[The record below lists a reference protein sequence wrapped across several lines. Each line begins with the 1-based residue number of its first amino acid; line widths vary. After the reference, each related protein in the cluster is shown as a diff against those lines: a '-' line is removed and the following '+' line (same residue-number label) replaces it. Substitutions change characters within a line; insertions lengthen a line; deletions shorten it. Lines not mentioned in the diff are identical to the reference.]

1 MSLSRSAKES
11 PFPYTSPLVCYMA
24 LDQNGVLIQVDR
36 GFSAV
41 SEAYRRAMA
50 REIRLYAVWPG
61 NYRSDLFEID
71 DLNAF
76 ADAFG
81 VMRPDGHIHDL
92 DWKLSSIDD
101 GKSRYTDV
109 DIVFKCG
116 CTLSF
121 QNIKKI
127 ANDMQQ
133 QKGWHVAT
141 SKGIS
146 GNGFRYT
153 ISVERRSLG
162 SPSP

>member
-1 MSLSRSAKES
+1 MSLPRSAKES
-11 PFPYTSPLVCYMA
+11 PFPYTSSLVCYMA

-36 GFSAV
+36 GFSDV

-61 NYRSDLFEID
+61 NCRSDLFEID
-71 DLNAF
+71 DLSAF

-101 GKSRYTDV
+101 GKSCYADV

-116 CTLSF
+116 CTLSS
-121 QNIKKI
+121 QNIKKF
-127 ANDMQQ
+127 ANDMQR
-133 QKGWHVAT
+133 QKGWYVAT

-146 GNGFRYT
+146 SNGLRYT
-153 ISVERRSLG
+153 ISVKRKSLG
-162 SPSP
+162 SPNP